1 MPGESSCRTGEAS
14 GQVPDIKTGESVPA
28 PAWASGTQ
36 PGDVAMASQRRIDIE
51 DVGDVTVARF
61 VDKKILDENNIQ
73 IIGNQLMDLVDVD
86 GRRKIVL
93 DFGNVEYL
101 SSAALG
107 NIVKLNT
114 RLKSTGGKL
123 ALCSI
128 RPEIHEIFK
137 ITQLHKVI
145 NIQGTQEEAV
155 AGM

>member
-1 MPGESSCRTGEAS
+1 
-14 GQVPDIKTGESVPA
+14 
-28 PAWASGTQ
+28 
-36 PGDVAMASQRRIDIE
+36 MASQRRIDIE
-51 DVGDVTVARF
+51 DLGDVTVARF

-107 NIVKLNT
+107 NIVKLNS
-114 RLKSTGGKL
+114 RLKGVGGKL

-145 NIQGTQEEAV
+145 NIQGTQDEAV